1 MKKLL
6 SIPMFV
12 TASVLLLS
20 SCKKSSD
27 DNAGGGN
34 SAANLGAGKAGIT
47 LNTSADFA
55 GSTSFSVINTATT
68 SAINLGGSSLR
79 NISLSAIGLSGVNT
93 RTVMITIIC
102 PIDANTN
109 SGSLTADLSLPNNA
123 TILPTVTLSSTNMS
137 TPGPQYSSADQS
149 GTMVITK
156 LTNSEIEGTFSGTVK
171 DVNGTTTMTVSNG
184 TFAGKF

>member
-6 SIPMFV
+6 SIPMLV
-12 TASVLLLS
+12 TATVMLLS

-34 SAANLGAGKAGIT
+34 SSSNLGAGKAGIT

-55 GSTSFSVINTATT
+55 GGTSFSVINTATT
-68 SAINLGGSSLR
+68 TAMTGSSSALR
-79 NISLSAIGLSGVNT
+79 NISLSATGISGVNT

-102 PIDANTN
+102 PVDANTTG
-109 SGSLTADLSLPNNA
+109 GSLVGDLSLPNNA
-123 TILPTVTLSSTNMS
+123 TILPTITLSSTTGA
-137 TPGPQYSSADQS
+137 TPGIQYSSGDQS
-149 GTMVITK
+149 GTLTITK
-156 LTNSEIEGTFSGTVK
+156 LTSTEIEGTFSGTVK
-171 DVNGTTTMTVSNG
+171 DVNGTATMTVSNG